1 MKAVPIDV
9 INDINQKILRQKVEI
24 KDLRNTAKSNNIKAD
39 QIEQDMWDL
48 ESLVQ
53 RWYQLFPDTEKC
65 GGITGGINK

>member
-53 RWYQLFPDTEKC
+53 RWYQLFPDTEK
-65 GGITGGINK
+65 